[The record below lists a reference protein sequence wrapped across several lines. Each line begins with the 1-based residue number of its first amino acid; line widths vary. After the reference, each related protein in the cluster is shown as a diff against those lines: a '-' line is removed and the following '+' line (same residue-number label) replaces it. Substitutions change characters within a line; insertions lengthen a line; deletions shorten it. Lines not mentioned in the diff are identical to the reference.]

1 MIISFSVS
9 NFRNIKDKVTLSFEA
24 EKSKELEDYYVV
36 EPIPGLRLLKL
47 GLIYGPNG
55 SGKSNFLRALN
66 FLRDLIMRP
75 VHTKSD
81 ELHFQPF
88 LFDAQ
93 TPYEPTSFEIAIVA
107 NGVKYSYEV
116 SITKTAVVSERL
128 YYYRPNKAIVFE
140 RFTDDIKQL
149 SQVEFGSKI
158 KIKKAQKEFLEAG
171 VLWNNTVLSAFLRS
185 NIELSEL
192 KDITDWFD
200 ETLDMVITPRTD
212 LFSFISSHLENKEIH
227 NKVVIDLLKKADLKI
242 EDIVIKDIDAKD
254 ADDYLARL
262 KDIAQRDPLMGID
275 LTGIENANKI
285 RMREI
290 IFEHVVTDG
299 DNKQRYQL
307 AYRDESEGTKRYY
320 QFSGLLDIIIH
331 WQSVMPIDEIES
343 SLHPDLIR
351 HFLLVFLV
359 NSKNSQIIATT
370 HHRELLMD
378 RDILRD
384 DVIWFSE
391 KKDDGS
397 MDLYSAADF
406 DSSVIRNTSSL
417 FNAYKSGKLGAVP
430 QLSDYYLNLDGAEN

>member
-24 EKSKELEDYYVV
+24 EKTKDLEDYYVV

-55 SGKSNFLRALN
+55 SGKTNFLRALN

-75 VHTKSD
+75 AHTKSD
-81 ELHFQPF
+81 ELAFQPF
-88 LFDAQ
+88 LFDPQ
-93 TPYEPTSFEIAIVA
+93 TPDKSTNFEIAFVA
-107 NGVKYSYEV
+107 NATKYTYEV
-116 SITKTAVVSERL
+116 SVTKMAVVSEKL
-128 YYYRPNKAIVFE
+128 YYHRPNKAVVFE
-140 RFTDDIKQL
+140 RITDEIKQL

-171 VLWNNTVLSAFLRS
+171 VLWNNTVLSTFLRT
-185 NIELSEL
+185 NLELAEL
-192 KDITDWFD
+192 KDVTDWFMG
-200 ETLDMVITPRTD
+200 TLGGTITPRTN
-212 LFSFISSHLENKEIH
+212 LYPFISQRLEHKVIH
-227 NKVVIDLLKKADLKI
+227 NKVIIDLLKKADFKI
-242 EDIVIKDIDAKD
+242 NDIVIKKVDEKD
-254 ADDYLARL
+254 AEDYLLRL
-262 KDIAQRDPLMGID
+262 KKLAETGSLMTAD
-275 LTGIENANKI
+275 LNVAEKAGKTD
-285 RMREI
+285 MREI
-290 IFEHVVTDG
+290 VFEHLVKDG
-299 DNKQRYQL
+299 DKKQKYEL
-307 AYRDESEGTKRYY
+307 NYSDESAGTKRYY
-320 QFSGLLDIIIH
+320 QFSGLLDLIIH
-331 WQSVMPIDEIES
+331 RQTVMPIDEIES

-406 DSSVIRNTSSL
+406 DSSVVRNTSSL